1 MPSEETLFQEAV
13 NAAKQGELERAR
25 DLLTRFLRQ
34 NPDSAEAWLWL
45 STVVD
50 SAKERI
56 YCLKEAQ
63 RIDPRNPAV
72 RRGLAIH
79 GVIPADEDLKV
90 PLDLQRR
97 NWQVSLEQPLKPP
110 APPSIRRIGFYLGG
124 AVILAT
130 LVLLAI
136 FGPQKLRERAAS
148 RVPTTDYRPVA
159 SATLSP
165 TPLMTPTPSR
175 TPSEPTPPWGILQGT
190 YTPTPLYV
198 RTPHNLSE
206 AFIIGMRAF
215 DAADWDKALTYLGQA
230 IENDPASPDIPYL
243 IGEANRMRGNLWSA
257 LEAYNQSLKINSA
270 FAPAYLGRARAG
282 LAVAA
287 MDIPAAQKD
296 LETAILLDPG
306 LGEAYLELGELL
318 LVQGQPEK
326 ALGVLIEG
334 SAQLPES
341 PILAYL
347 LAGAYQDS
355 GDPIRALEE
364 IELALQRDLTFLP
377 SYRLYGEVLQA
388 NDRLADSIEPLQVYL
403 RYSSSRDAALYF
415 SLARAYFA
423 IGDSANGRAALNQV
437 ISLEPRNLEAL
448 LIRGGYSLD
457 NANPNAAL
465 SDYDAALRIN
475 PNSFEAGIGRSR
487 ALIDLGE
494 FGDAYIQLNR
504 LEKLLRNDQQRAIFY
519 YWRAVSLETLNLE
532 AALNDYQRLL
542 ELPEGSASPELI
554 LTVQQRLA
562 ALYTP
567 TPTVPPTATA
577 TVTPTFTLS
586 PFRSLLTAT
595 P

>member
-1 MPSEETLFQEAV
+1 MVSEETLFQEAV

-25 DLLTRFLRQ
+25 DLLTRFLRH
-34 NPDSAEAWLWL
+34 NPDSTEAWLWL

-79 GVIPADEDLKV
+79 GVIPPDEDLKV
-90 PLDLQRR
+90 PFELQRR
-97 NWQVSLEQPLKPP
+97 SWQVSLEQPVKPP
-110 APPSIRRIGFYLGG
+110 APPSIRRIGLYLGG

-136 FGPQKLRERAAS
+136 FGPQKLRERAAR

-165 TPLMTPTPSR
+165 TPLMTATPSR
-175 TPSEPTPPWGILQGT
+175 TPSEPTPPWGILQST

-198 RTPHNLSE
+198 RTPHNISE
-206 AFIIGMRAF
+206 AFIIGLRAF
-215 DAADWDKALTYLGQA
+215 EAADWDKALTYLRQA
-230 IENDPASPDIPYL
+230 VENDPAAPDIYYL
-243 IGEANRMRGNLWSA
+243 IGEANRMLGNIWSA
-257 LEAYNQSLKINSA
+257 LEAYNQSLTINVS

-287 MDIPAAQKD
+287 LDIPAARKD

-318 LVQGQPEK
+318 LTQGQPEEAVK
-326 ALGVLIEG
+326 VLTAG
-334 SAQLPES
+334 AAQLPES

-355 GDPIRALEE
+355 GDSLRALEQ

-388 NDRLADSIEPLQVYL
+388 NGRLADSIEPLQVYL

-415 SLARAYFA
+415 SLARAYFTN
-423 IGDSANGRAALNQV
+423 GDSSNGLAALNQV
-437 ISLEPRNLEAL
+437 LSLEPKNLEAL
-448 LIRGGYSLD
+448 LMRGTYSLD

-465 SDYDAALRIN
+465 SDFDAALRIN

-504 LEKLLRNDQQRAIFY
+504 LEKLLSNDRQRAVFY

-532 AALNDYQRLL
+532 AALNDYQRLF
-542 ELPEGSASPELI
+542 ELPEGSASPEL
-554 LTVQQRLA
+554 LQAAQQRLT

-567 TPTVPPTATA
+567 TPPPLPAATA
-577 TVTPTFTLS
+577 TMTPT
-586 PFRSLLTAT
+586 SLRTTAV